1 MPISDWSSDV
11 CSSDLPSR
19 AEPGHIPLIFASKQL
34 QCPGSARLAANS
46 QSIKPNPPCHAGARS
61 ESDGFEDVRAASD
74 ASVDDQFGSAV
85 QLLRNLLD
93 HVETEIG
100 RASCRE
106 RGCQY
111 V

>member
-1 MPISDWSSDV
+1 MRISDWSSDV
-11 CSSDLPSR
+11 CSSDL
-19 AEPGHIPLIFASKQL
+19 
-34 QCPGSARLAANS
+34 CPGSARLAANS

-93 HVETEIG
+93 HVETAHSGIQLPPAMVEIG

-106 RGCQY
+106 RGCQS